1 MILLDFLTKIKKPNN
16 LINYGYFILVIKNSY
31 IKLTICRYNEQR
43 LCIFQNLILM
53 HISIT

>member
-1 MILLDFLTKIKKPNN
+1 MILLDFLTKLKKPNN